1 MDRSRLILPVAMMEE
16 DKGQV
21 ESGRKDCGVFNGE
34 WVLYGAEWMNRALTR
49 VDVYTRAGLGI
60 NQETQLPVSP
70 GY

>member
-1 MDRSRLILPVAMMEE
+1 MDCSRLILPVAMME
-16 DKGQV
+16 DKGRM

-34 WVLYGAEWMNRALTR
+34 WLLYCAEWMNGALTR

-60 NQETQLPVSP
+60 NQGTKLPVSP